1 MLFLPKRRCA
11 ERHRSRNY
19 FALPDHK
26 CPGGREHFW
35 LLSSHIVMDENKQKQ
50 QKLPNCGGQ
59 RCCLA
64 NKKWICSSCKGFE
77 VTAFSTKEIEFR
89 QIDSVV
95 PWQSRPVMFG
105 YSIIATILSPSKNKQ
120 NQNNQK
126 TNKTNQTKEKHP
138 TTPYK
143 TLEVKTQRL
152 EITSIFPIWTYQL
165 RRLIACTGAM
175 TGFSRS
181 AQQMIPTR
189 QLRPVRWWDFES
201 QPYSIYE
208 EISLTKQK
216 VPGGDDQHVY

>member
-35 LLSSHIVMDENKQKQ
+35 LVSSHVVMDENKQKQ

-64 NKKWICSSCKGFE
+64 YKGWIYSSCKGFE
-77 VTAFSTKEIEFR
+77 VTDFSTKAIEFR

-105 YSIIATILSPSKNKQ
+105 YSIIARATLHDALLVRSSEPFSAPWKAN
-120 NQNNQK
+120 K
-126 TNKTNQTKEKHP
+126 TNPPTNQPTNQTNQTKPNQTKP
-138 TTPYK
+138 N
-143 TLEVKTQRL
+143 Q
-152 EITSIFPIWTYQL
+152 
-165 RRLIACTGAM
+165 
-175 TGFSRS
+175 
-181 AQQMIPTR
+181 
-189 QLRPVRWWDFES
+189 
-201 QPYSIYE
+201 
-208 EISLTKQK
+208 TKQTTK
-216 VPGGDDQHVY
+216 QQTNLTNKLQTPRGQNKEVGNNIHLPNLNSSNSCAW